1 VNTAALTL
9 PLATALVAGLSHAL
23 EPDHMAAV
31 TAFVS
36 RRPHPLRAL
45 GFGVQWAVGHSVA
58 LLLAGGAVILLNLEL
73 SPALVSALEFAVGAM
88 LFGIGLWALG
98 GALHL
103 RAFIPAHGHAHA
115 HGHPHSHVQGQA
127 TTWVGAAHGL
137 AGTAGFVTLLP
148 VAFISSPWLAG
159 GYLLF
164 FGLGTVV
171 SMGLYALVAGFLF
184 HHAGRQAP
192 ALGRGL
198 RVAASLAS
206 VGVGVLWM
214 RASIG

>member
-1 VNTAALTL
+1 MNTAALSL
-9 PLATALVAGLSHAL
+9 PLATALIAGLSHAL

-45 GFGVQWAVGHSVA
+45 GFGVQWALGHSVA

-73 SPALVSALEFAVGAM
+73 SDGLVRALEFGVGAM

-98 GALHL
+98 SVLHR
-103 RAFIPAHGHAHA
+103 RAFAPAHGDAHV
-115 HGHPHSHVQGQA
+115 HGHPHSHVHEG

-171 SMGLYALVAGFLF
+171 SMGLYALLAGFLF
-184 HHAGRQAP
+184 HRAGAQSP
-192 ALGRGL
+192 ALGKGL
-198 RVAASLAS
+198 RVAAALAR

-214 RASIG
+214 KGAMG

>member
-1 VNTAALTL
+1 MNAAGVTL

-45 GFGVQWAVGHSVA
+45 GFGVQWALGHSAA
-58 LLLAGGAVILLNLEL
+58 LLVAGGAVILLKLEL
-73 SPALVSALEFAVGAM
+73 SAALVSALEFAVGAM

-103 RAFIPAHGHAHA
+103 QALTNAHGHAHTLD
-115 HGHPHSHVQGQA
+115 HPHSHTHDQA

-184 HHAGRQAP
+184 HHAGTRAP
-192 ALGRGL
+192 ALGKGL

-214 RASIG
+214 RAGMG